1 MRSNEINWS
10 NCIGVCTDGDAM
22 MTGRQ
27 SGVVQGIKDVAPHAM
42 STHCFLHREA
52 LATKEMESSLHGVLD
67 VVVKIGNFVKA
78 SATNS
83 RLFTALCE
91 EVDDD
96 YHTLLMHTN
105 MRWLSRGWVPMRL
118 FSLREE
124 LHNFLEDKRPDL
136 AEFFDNE
143 KCLLNSATLQTY
155 SLK

>member
-1 MRSNEINWS
+1 MLLPMPCQHTAFCTERRLLKKRNGIQSSWS
-10 NCIGVCTDGDAM
+10 FRR
-22 MTGRQ
+22 GR
-27 SGVVQGIKDVAPHAM
+27 KN
-42 STHCFLHREA
+42 RE
-52 LATKEMESSLHGVLD
+52 
-67 VVVKIGNFVKA
+67 KA

-96 YHTLLMHTN
+96 YHTLLMHTD

-155 SLK
+155 SLKWTSWTEQCKVPQTLWCSMNEQRLLK